1 MSNIDNTKILEFK
14 QQKITS
20 SSSGGGGNNN
30 NLLLLT
36 NNTISSSIQVNI
48 KELNLKIY
56 NEIIISWN
64 ILNNEETS
72 INDWIGIYK
81 IEGIFVF
88 SYNLSLSLT
97 IILKTALDSNDYL
110 EIKILDTFNGSK
122 IGHLTWILN
131 KLKNNKLSNIEGT
144 IFYLFIIYSFIYFSH
159 SLDND
164 LVEFRYYNGLNNRLL
179 SKSNSLKFIK
189 YKNESINCLIKG
201 LFK

>member
-14 QQKITS
+14 QQKITSSS

-88 SYNLSLSLT
+88 SYNLSLSL
-97 IILKTALDSNDYL
+97 
-110 EIKILDTFNGSK
+110 
-122 IGHLTWILN
+122 
-131 KLKNNKLSNIEGT
+131 
-144 IFYLFIIYSFIYFSH
+144 
-159 SLDND
+159 
-164 LVEFRYYNGLNNRLL
+164 
-179 SKSNSLKFIK
+179 
-189 YKNESINCLIKG
+189 
-201 LFK
+201 

>member
-1 MSNIDNTKILEFK
+1 MSNIDNTTILEFK

-20 SSSGGGGNNN
+20 GGGNNNNNNN

-81 IEGIFVF
+81 IEGMFVF
-88 SYNLSLSLT
+88 VL
-97 IILKTALDSNDYL
+97 
-110 EIKILDTFNGSK
+110 
-122 IGHLTWILN
+122 
-131 KLKNNKLSNIEGT
+131 
-144 IFYLFIIYSFIYFSH
+144 
-159 SLDND
+159 
-164 LVEFRYYNGLNNRLL
+164 
-179 SKSNSLKFIK
+179 
-189 YKNESINCLIKG
+189 
-201 LFK
+201 